1 VKVVRPAYHAVLDFL
16 DAAIVV
22 VVGSIGFAYD
32 DRWYLDNNTELN
44 EEQDPWDYQEIL
56 AAVLLLISV

>member
-1 VKVVRPAYHAVLDFL
+1 VKAIRPAYHAVLDFL
-16 DAAIVV
+16 DAAIVI

-32 DRWYLDNNTELN
+32 VRWYLDNRTELN

-56 AAVLLLISV
+56 AAVLLLVSM